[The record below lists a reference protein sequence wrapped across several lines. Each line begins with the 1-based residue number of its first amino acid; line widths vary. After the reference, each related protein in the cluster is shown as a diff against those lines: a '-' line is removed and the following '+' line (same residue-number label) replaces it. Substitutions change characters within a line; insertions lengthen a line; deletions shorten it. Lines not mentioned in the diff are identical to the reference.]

1 MKEQTGESY
10 TASAFAKTLLVSDA
24 KAGKTAFEVA
34 SALGVLPWQTEG
46 GIVSNPSD
54 LHIVT
59 FDASALGGIQKF
71 LTQSCGASPESLG
84 FKVWNFQDD
93 ARRVAEGSSAGLET
107 DLFTKLIDVRDR
119 IRQKVAGRGTPMV
132 VISSLTGM
140 ALAIERSLMGR
151 PDKRGYGDQNKW
163 TLLSAQLFELQ
174 NIFQTDDWH
183 LVWEGHIYKPPATG
197 QQGPESPQPKE
208 SLQVRGKAGNNWAYN
223 VEQVFR
229 LRREWGSRHGDTP
242 VERSYLDTKPT
253 LDFIASGR
261 GFTESLKAKEY
272 DMTVAF
278 RKLGLKVGHWG
289 AKSGAPIIKKKKK
302 LTK

>member
-1 MKEQTGESY
+1 MKVQTGETY
-10 TASAFAKTLLVSDA
+10 AAADYAKSLLVSDA
-24 KAGKTAFEVA
+24 KAGKTAFIVG

-54 LHIVT
+54 LHVVT

-71 LTQSCGASPESLG
+71 LTQSCGAPADALK
-84 FKVWNFQDD
+84 FNVWNFQDD
-93 ARRVAEGSSAGLET
+93 ARRVAESGSGGLDN
-107 DLFTKLIDVRDR
+107 DLFTKLVDTRDR
-119 IRQKVAGRGTPMV
+119 IGQKAKGRGTPMV

-163 TLLSAQLFELQ
+163 TMLTAQLFELQ
-174 NIFQTDDWH
+174 SLFQTDDWH
-183 LVWEGHIYKPPATG
+183 LIWEGHIYKPPATG
-197 QQGPESPQPKE
+197 QQGPENPAPKE
-208 SLQVRGKAGNNWAYN
+208 TLQVRGKAGHNWAYN

-229 LRREWGSRHGDTP
+229 LRREFGRRHGDSP
-242 VERSYLDTKPT
+242 VEMAYLDTKPS
-253 LDFIASGR
+253 LDFIQSGR

-272 DMTVAF
+272 DMTSAF

-289 AKSGAPIIKKKKK
+289 GAAPAKKKKAEK
-302 LTK
+302 